1 MAKILLVED
10 YPDIRKVLA
19 LLLASRGHETV
30 EAGDGQA
37 GVRLALE
44 QKPDLILMDMSLPIM
59 SGWEAT
65 QAIKSNPA
73 TADIPVIALTA
84 HAMRGDRERAWEAGC
99 DGFITKPIDD
109 ELLEHTIEQILAERQ
124 GEDAG
129 VEVATGGAEL
139 TEQTRRRQEKVLRIH
154 NEQVLII
161 NEDENEAAQTASEL
175 RAHGYRTTVAGN
187 VEQALAQIDDDVP
200 DLIICDIELPGTS
213 GYEFA
218 ERIKKIPKLPFVPVI
233 LAAEGQIDWDKGLES
248 GADDFIA
255 KPHQTGELLVRVRSL
270 TRLKRAIAM
279 ESSRA
284 DELASVL
291 SQMVT
296 GLVIADAD
304 ETISV
309 VNGRGLDI
317 LSVDLDAVIGG
328 KIEDL
333 VSKLRLSDPECEPYN
348 TADFPLT
355 RALTNGE
362 TLTKTL
368 VCAHRRDGKNIILRF
383 NAAPIYNERGQKTGA
398 VSIFEDVTE
407 EVDRQR
413 QLDDYRRELE
423 DANRRLRAAVETM
436 SRAQDKGA

>member
-1 MAKILLVED
+1 MAKILLVDD
-10 YPDIRKVLA
+10 YPDIRKILA
-19 LLLASRGHETV
+19 LLLANRGHEII
-30 EAGDGQA
+30 EAGDGQEA
-37 GVRLALE
+37 VRLAQE
-44 QKPDLILMDMSLPIM
+44 QMPDLILMDMSLPIM

-65 QAIKSNPA
+65 HEIKSADA
-73 TADIPVIALTA
+73 TREIPVIALTA

-109 ELLEHTIEQILAERQ
+109 ELLEHTIEQVLAERQ
-124 GEDAG
+124 GEGGRDEI
-129 VEVATGGAEL
+129 VTGDLEL

-154 NEQVLII
+154 NEQVLIV
-161 NEDENEAAQTASEL
+161 NEDEKEAAETAAEL
-175 RAHGYRTTVAGN
+175 KAHGYRTTIARN
-187 VEQALAQIDDDVP
+187 VEQALALIEDDLP
-200 DLIICDIELPGTS
+200 DLIICDIELPEKS
-213 GYEFA
+213 GYDFA
-218 ERIKKIPKLPFVPVI
+218 ARIKKTAKLPFVPLI
-233 LAAEGQIDWDKGLES
+233 LAAEGQIDWEKGLES

-296 GLVIADAD
+296 GLIIADAD

-309 VNGRGLDI
+309 VNGRGLEI
-317 LSVDLDAVIGG
+317 LGVDLDDVIGG
-328 KIEDL
+328 KIEEL
-333 VSKLRLSDPECEPYN
+333 LSKLKLSDPECDPYN
-348 TADFPLT
+348 LADFPLT
-355 RALTNGE
+355 RALKNGE
-362 TLTKTL
+362 TLTKML
-368 VCAHRRDGKNIILRF
+368 VCAHKRDGKNMMLRF

-407 EVDRQR
+407 EVSRQR
-413 QLDDYRRELE
+413 QLEDYRRELE
-423 DANRRLRAAVETM
+423 ATNQRLSAAVESM